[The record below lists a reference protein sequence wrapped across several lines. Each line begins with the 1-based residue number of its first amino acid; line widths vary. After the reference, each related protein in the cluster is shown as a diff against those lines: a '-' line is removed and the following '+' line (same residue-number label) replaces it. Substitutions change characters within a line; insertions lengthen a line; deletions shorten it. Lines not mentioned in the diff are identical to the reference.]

1 MLYQTVNFMWMEI
14 IHALKS
20 AATASNL
27 GTGEVEV
34 KIVIM
39 MIMMTT
45 MRTTLKSMMVVVSFI
60 PTWAT

>member
-1 MLYQTVNFMWMEI
+1 MLYQIVNFMWMEI
-14 IHALKS
+14 IHALKI

-39 MIMMTT
+39 MIMMTM
-45 MRTTLKSMMVVVSFI
+45 MRTTLKTMMMMVSFI

>member
-14 IHALKS
+14 IHALKI

-27 GTGEVEV
+27 GTEEVEV

-39 MIMMTT
+39 MIMMT
-45 MRTTLKSMMVVVSFI
+45 MITTLKTMMMMVSFI